1 MLGAGS
7 SRSEDGQMET
17 PDDEDGSVVKS
28 RSGTL
33 EKQPSEVVVEELY
46 ENQRSGLFGD
56 FSASLLLPTDSCG
69 CAQFF
74 LCKHEYQHIFSPWS
88 DANGNA
94 RRREDFE
101 LPKGSDWRG
110 DWRVDVR
117 RDGVDKNGWE
127 YAVNWNMTFTPE
139 KGVTTFVRRRRWI
152 RERATQRTQR
162 EKVKQLSSLYDIRSF
177 LALDCA
183 LLLIYVMYVFFY

>member
-1 MLGAGS
+1 MFLERLENIRNELKSAKRILPPLENLIPRAAAVLGAGS

-69 CAQFF
+69 CA
-74 LCKHEYQHIFSPWS
+74 
-88 DANGNA
+88 
-94 RRREDFE
+94 
-101 LPKGSDWRG
+101 
-110 DWRVDVR
+110 
-117 RDGVDKNGWE
+117 
-127 YAVNWNMTFTPE
+127 
-139 KGVTTFVRRRRWI
+139 
-152 RERATQRTQR
+152 
-162 EKVKQLSSLYDIRSF
+162 
-177 LALDCA
+177 
-183 LLLIYVMYVFFY
+183 